1 MWIILLIR
9 LLRWKWQG
17 KLIIPRELIWA
28 PKLPQKYIRNLRLV
42 KMFLKKAKSQGCS
55 CLNLAWA
62 QRNPSHSTG
71 PEQQPIYY
79 SYPSRLSRSLWCEE
93 QQAEGKKK
101 RGWINWPWE
110 WRAGCRLPRTN
121 FWGNQTA
128 LPPPPPL
135 PAFAGAGVESPGDS
149 SRGVKEER
157 RERRWPKPL
166 GQPGSY
172 YPMNLTIATCGKIT
186 PLGSDPWVN

>member
-93 QQAEGKKK
+93 QRAEGKKK

-135 PAFAGAGVESPGDS
+135 PAGGGIRRRWSGVAGGFI
-149 SRGVKEER
+149 SRREGGEER
-157 RERRWPKPL
+157 EEMAQASWAARPTYWP
-166 GQPGSY
+166 
-172 YPMNLTIATCGKIT
+172 NVI
-186 PLGSDPWVN
+186 